1 LLNTPLLPQFKPGD
15 AIKPGDV
22 LTDIETDKATM
33 AFENQEDGVLAKILM
48 PDGSKDVP
56 VGAPVAVIV
65 EDATSVP
72 QFADFTAGQPVPQA
86 GAASSAPAAP
96 SPPAAPATAAAGPQP
111 GAAKV
116 VANHRMGP
124 AARMLLQGAGLTAAD
139 ISAPTGPRDIITKGD
154 VLAAIEAGVKPG
166 SRQPAAAASVPNSQM
181 PPAEASA
188 VAAPESAAPKAA
200 APKAAATPPSVPP
213 PNGSAPPA
221 AAVGGGEY
229 EDIPNSQSVCLAPC
243 APAPSP
249 CAWLC
254 RALQIR
260 KIIAQR
266 LLASKVGIPALYL
279 SADVVMDELLG
290 LRKALA
296 ARDIKVSVNDFVLKA
311 VAQALKEVGAAWS
324 RVPAANVYYHEASG
338 DSQPFKTVD
347 ICVAVATD
355 KGLITPIV
363 KGADGKTLTQISAE
377 VKQLA
382 AKAKANKLKP
392 EEFQGGSFTV
402 SNLGMYGVTAFSAII
417 NPPQQV
423 ALASSSVQAAILAVG
438 GSSVKTVLRNGKP
451 ASQTVMTVTVS
462 ADHRVYDGEL
472 AAAFLD
478 AFTRNMQQP
487 MSLVL

>member
-1 LLNTPLLPQFKPGD
+1 
-15 AIKPGDV
+15 
-22 LTDIETDKATM
+22 M

-56 VGAPVAVIV
+56 
-65 EDATSVP
+65 
-72 QFADFTAGQPVPQA
+72 
-86 GAASSAPAAP
+86 
-96 SPPAAPATAAAGPQP
+96 
-111 GAAKV
+111 
-116 VANHRMGP
+116 
-124 AARMLLQGAGLTAAD
+124 
-139 ISAPTGPRDIITKGD
+139 
-154 VLAAIEAGVKPG
+154 
-166 SRQPAAAASVPNSQM
+166 
-181 PPAEASA
+181 
-188 VAAPESAAPKAA
+188 
-200 APKAAATPPSVPP
+200 
-213 PNGSAPPA
+213 
-221 AAVGGGEY
+221 
-229 EDIPNSQSVCLAPC
+229 
-243 APAPSP
+243 
-249 CAWLC
+249 
-254 RALQIR
+254 IR

-311 VAQALKEVGAAWS
+311 VAQALKEV
-324 RVPAANVYYHEASG
+324 PAANVYYHEANG

-417 NPPQQV
+417 NPPQ
-423 ALASSSVQAAILAVG
+423 
-438 GSSVKTVLRNGKP
+438 
-451 ASQTVMTVTVS
+451 
-462 ADHRVYDGEL
+462 
-472 AAAFLD
+472 
-478 AFTRNMQQP
+478 
-487 MSLVL
+487 

>member
-1 LLNTPLLPQFKPGD
+1 MTSSPSAEYPPHVVMGMPSLSPTMEKGNIVAWKFKPGD

-181 PPAEASA
+181 PPAEAST

-213 PNGSAPPA
+213 PNGGAPPA

-229 EDIPNSQSVCLAPC
+229 EDIPNS
-243 APAPSP
+243 
-249 CAWLC
+249 
-254 RALQIR
+254 QIR

-311 VAQALKEVGAAWS
+311 VAQALKE
-324 RVPAANVYYHEASG
+324 VPAANVYYHEASG

-417 NPPQQV
+417 NPPQ
-423 ALASSSVQAAILAVG
+423 AAILAVG